1 MNLQKHFIKPI
12 AYSILA
18 LSVSSIAISSA
29 LASPYNNGLAAERN
43 TPQIERRIRTEYAPT
58 TSGNS
63 FFAQP
68 QAEYTGQVQTQAQPQ
83 AAPRGGII
91 DVSSQAAT
99 SGKTYRDGSILG
111 GTCCE
116 ANENQDNSI
125 FPGYGCGGRDKNQD
139 NSMIPGQGCG
149 GYGKACD
156 RIVPVKASPCT
167 LNPKACKTKKAK
179 VEVQTPETIR
189 YNFVQNYV
197 MKPRHDVYS
206 SIHNQCG
213 KFAPIQLEWVDFK
226 LNGDDIN
233 GNLAQKL
240 GNYRFRIFGCRRF
253 NKEAI
258 LNQGRLMEQNMKLIN
273 VFDEKFKDCFN
284 IVKIPNS
291 VCTEETPSPLPDYVI
306 SAEITNYFMNI
317 CDKYNWN
324 EASMANQRIG
334 SSEIKVKW
342 TITDINHNQ
351 VYWTGETDGYGDLLR
366 GEENGEILLVEKAFA
381 DAANNLKNHPGFL
394 NQVSK
399 KIAPAEKEGQRE
411 LYILNERKNN
421 PIKCQY
427 TNHEAEDNR
436 VTKYVYTPQN
446 GPMEQP
452 TAQPSTQ
459 KAPSRQQ
466 PTGLLPMAGGA
477 GALTQTT
484 TPATTTSAPIK
495 VTQTTEIITENVEGP
510 NGPAILVKQKVTSND
525 IPLTRD
531 KPVAQPAPQQPQP
544 VLQDEE
550 IVVKGLNIEESA
562 APAPQMVEESAAP
575 APQMVEESAAPAPQ
589 MVEES
594 AQSAEILLSS
604 EPAPEPYDPSM
615 SAQPTQMRYQAKKA
629 LAQEPLI
636 KTQAMEEGGSKS
648 SSSETT
654 GGTEGSGI
662 GVSSILPG
670 VAGAAAGAVAAVV
683 DAVAPETP
691 CNNMTLFGPDCDCN
705 NKTMR
710 GCEDNKTMRG
720 CEDNTLDEPCDKCG
734 GLFGSFKEGCG
745 VEEDGGVK
753 TLGAITQESWIEVP
767 VEDKSAIA
775 AQNMLCIVERAPYDV
790 PLTPEDVYKIRA
802 SIISITNTQG
812 KQGAGLIVSEQF
824 VLTSADMITTAQDSY
839 KLKTINGKEFTGHPV
854 RINTDK
860 NTALLYLDDK
870 MEYTPLSLNLSLPPI
885 DQKTYMSLGILDFNT
900 GEGYLEDAGKI
911 SGYRYSEQKGTEI
924 IVDTFVQNI
933 TLGGALIDKNGTI
946 TGFAH
951 SGADSEENTDF
962 FLPIATALKSLGL
975 EICGKQ
981 IQDIPVK
988 NETISEAI
996 LFNTGSKEPL
1006 PLDKTERK

>member
-68 QAEYTGQVQTQAQPQ
+68 KAEYAGEVRTRAQPRTITQ
-83 AAPRGGII
+83 EPK
-91 DVSSQAAT
+91 SNSNSTKT
-99 SGKTYRDGSILG
+99 SGKTYRDGSIFG

-116 ANENQDNSI
+116 ATKD
-125 FPGYGCGGRDKNQD
+125 QD

-149 GYGKACD
+149 GQGKACD

-399 KIAPAEKEGQRE
+399 KIPPAEKEGQRE

-436 VTKYVYTPQN
+436 VTKYVYTPQDT
-446 GPMEQP
+446 PTTSPAP
-452 TAQPSTQ
+452 TAPT
-459 KAPSRQQ
+459 ATQQ
-466 PTGLLPMAGGA
+466 PTPLLPPMASG
-477 GALTQTT
+477 QTVSNNKT
-484 TPATTTSAPIK
+484 TPS
-495 VTQTTEIITENVEGP
+495 QTMPQRAQSTEIITESVEGP
-510 NGPAILVKQKVTSND
+510 NGPTILIKEKINKNN

-531 KPVAQPAPQQPQP
+531 TVQTNITTNPATNNMTAPLTSDVSTNTVAETTPPSANE
-544 VLQDEE
+544 V
-550 IVVKGLNIEESA
+550 VVKDLSIEETT
-562 APAPQMVEESAAP
+562 PAI
-575 APQMVEESAAPAPQ
+575 
-589 MVEES
+589 EES
-594 AQSAEILLSS
+594 AQSTEILLSS

-615 SAQPTQMRYQAKKA
+615 SAQPTQMRYQSLKTAPKA
-629 LAQEPLI
+629 ITETSPI
-636 KTQAMEEGGSKS
+636 TEDGNTESTGK
-648 SSSETT
+648 ETT
-654 GGTEGSGI
+654 GGTNATNI
-662 GVSSILPG
+662 GVGDILPG
-670 VAGAAAGAVAAVV
+670 IAGAAVGAVAAVV

-996 LFNTGSKEPL
+996 LFNTGNKEPL
-1006 PLDKTERK
+1006 PLDKSERK

>member
-68 QAEYTGQVQTQAQPQ
+68 KAEYAGEVRTRAQPRTITQ
-83 AAPRGGII
+83 EPK
-91 DVSSQAAT
+91 SNSNSTKT
-99 SGKTYRDGSILG
+99 SGKTYRDGSIFG

-116 ANENQDNSI
+116 ATKD
-125 FPGYGCGGRDKNQD
+125 QD

-149 GYGKACD
+149 GQGKACD

-253 NKEAI
+253 NKEAF

-366 GEENGEILLVEKAFA
+366 GEENGEVLLVEKAFA

-394 NQVSK
+394 KQVSK
-399 KIAPAEKEGQRE
+399 KIPPAEKEGQRE

-495 VTQTTEIITENVEGP
+495 VTQTTKIITENVEGP

-531 KPVAQPAPQQPQP
+531 KPEAQPAPQQPQP

-550 IVVKGLNIEESA
+550 IVVKGLNIED
-562 APAPQMVEESAAP
+562 
-575 APQMVEESAAPAPQ
+575 SAAPAPQ

-654 GGTEGSGI
+654 GGTNATNI
-662 GVSSILPG
+662 GVGDILPG
-670 VAGAAAGAVAAVV
+670 IAGAAVGAVAAVV

-946 TGFAH
+946 AGFAH

>member
-1 MNLQKHFIKPI
+1 MNLNKHFIKPI

-29 LASPYNNGLAAERN
+29 LASPYNNGLAANRD
-43 TPQIERRIRTEYAPT
+43 TAPIERRVRTEYAPAT
-58 TSGNS
+58 QRNN

-68 QAEYTGQVQTQAQPQ
+68 QAEYDGMVRTQAQPGS
-83 AAPRGGII
+83 APQREVIN
-91 DVSSQAAT
+91 VSSQTT
-99 SGKTYRDGSILG
+99 SVKTYRDGSILG

-116 ANENQDNSI
+116 ANANQDNSI

-149 GYGKACD
+149 GHGKACD
-156 RIVPVKASPCT
+156 RVVPVKASPCT
-167 LNPKACKTKKAK
+167 LNPAACKAKKAK
-179 VEVQTPETIR
+179 TKIETPETIR

-197 MKPRHDVYS
+197 MKPRHDVYN

-317 CDKYNWN
+317 CDKYNWD
-324 EASMANQRIG
+324 EAAYANQRIG

-342 TITDINHNQ
+342 TITDINHTQ

-394 NQVSK
+394 KQVSK

-446 GPMEQP
+446 GPIE
-452 TAQPSTQ
+452 TQ
-459 KAPSRQQ
+459 QTVTTESKASPQ
-466 PTGLLPMAGGA
+466 PTGLLPMAGGTSA
-477 GALTQTT
+477 VTQTT
-484 TPATTTSAPIK
+484 NTAPIK

-510 NGPAILVKQKVTSND
+510 NGPAILVKQKVTSNN
-525 IPLTRD
+525 IPLTREE
-531 KPVAQPAPQQPQP
+531 PATQPIQQPMQPASQN
-544 VLQDEE
+544 EE
-550 IVVKGLNIEESA
+550 IVVKGLTIEESA
-562 APAPQMVEESAAP
+562 TPTTETVDES
-575 APQMVEESAAPAPQ
+575 V
-589 MVEES
+589 
-594 AQSAEILLSS
+594 QSAEILLSS
-604 EPAPEPYDPSM
+604 EPAPEPYDPSI
-615 SAQPTQMRYQAKKA
+615 SAQPTQMRYQSKKA

-636 KTQAMEEGGSKS
+636 KTQTMSESGGTKS
-648 SSSETT
+648 LASENK
-654 GGTEGSGI
+654 GETEGSGI
-662 GVSSILPG
+662 SVSNILPG

-745 VEEDGGVK
+745 VEEDSGIK
-753 TLGAITQESWIEVP
+753 TLGSITQESWIAVP

-802 SIISITNTQG
+802 SIISITNAQG

-885 DQKTYMSLGILDFNT
+885 DKKTYMSLGILDFNT

-951 SGADSEENTDF
+951 SGTDAEANTDF

-981 IQDIPVK
+981 IADIPAK
-988 NETISEAI
+988 DQSISNAI
-996 LFNTGSKEPL
+996 LFNSGSKEPL
-1006 PLDKTERK
+1006 PLDKSERK